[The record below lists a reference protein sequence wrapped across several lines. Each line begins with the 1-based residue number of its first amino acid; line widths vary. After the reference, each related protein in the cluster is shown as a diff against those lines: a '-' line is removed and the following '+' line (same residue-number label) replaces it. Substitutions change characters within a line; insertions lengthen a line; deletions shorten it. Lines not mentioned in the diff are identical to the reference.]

1 MKNFALLPAS
11 KEIREW
17 CSILE
22 EEMMRWTGVKMIHI
36 FGTRAFYHRKT
47 MFPMLPDRRSLGS
60 STAISFRAPLRG
72 SNEDAGWRSFEL
84 SGPNLFDTALSLLG
98 EAYRDSVAHPFP
110 TNTVTESHHSR

>member
-1 MKNFALLPAS
+1 MKNYALLPAS

-36 FGTRAFYHRKT
+36 FGTRGFYHRKT
-47 MFPMLPDRRSLGS
+47 MFAMLPDRRSLGS
-60 STAISFRAPLRG
+60 STAISFRAPLRDL
-72 SNEDAGWRSFEL
+72 NEDAGWRSFEL
-84 SGPNLFDTALSLLG
+84 SGPNLLDTALSLLG

-110 TNTVTESHHSR
+110 TNTVTEPHHSR